1 MESHSTCKGIIK
13 QGPRKGLQCIP
24 ATTVDSDGYC
34 TKHQRDKEYDKL
46 AVEGK
51 KVCRFFFRGCNAIVT
66 PASLTCQSCI
76 EKHRTKTTACK
87 HQGCKFSVE
96 ENGGEYCGKHQ
107 RDRYRD
113 YELQNNVKVC
123 SIERGCFNICESGH
137 KSCLQCIIND
147 HIENNRYFERDI
159 QNDSKCIDCLVEY
172 DSVYPHSNILK
183 RCRSCCE
190 VIIEG
195 NKDRTEIT
203 RALNRTL
210 SIKSNYETYIRN
222 AAQRDFTFNLS
233 LKRFAEIV
241 VQKCFYCGMID
252 RINGIDRIDN
262 SKHYVDDN
270 VVACCTTCNRM
281 KHTMS
286 VSEFVNKCSAIVQYT
301 RTGKSS
307 ASEHAY
313 KFPTFLTIKSYSHK
327 AYAKQAEKRNI
338 TFALSNE
345 EYDELKKQSC
355 YLCGIT
361 SSAIHHN
368 GIDRVNNHVGYL
380 KSNCKSCCGRCNTS
394 KADIPIGI
402 FYQKCFAIDANEVLF
417 PYKIN
422 VQDAKP
428 SEQQT
433 LPLAS
438 MSTDTTDST
447 IHTEVVQERFMINQL
462 VVLLNKDIGSAI
474 EYCKAH
480 GKDDVFVSKLT
491 GIYEKREEDENMS
504 NKIKSLVHANTK
516 QHSDQKNHERKHL
529 KAKEVL
535 ALFETQKV
543 DEYLRIHEEL
553 FGTPSHHLLSD
564 IQSFTKDMGSIAY
577 DERVERC
584 KKIIERERLRRN
596 YAETAKRKKEIKD
609 VVKPANVI
617 QHVPAEEMVIAE
629 KPRMEICE
637 SICASPPP
645 SPSASSVPDLVI
657 PKQWKVQQVYDFVRT
672 GNAHYYKAYCEES
685 SDLKGPDWESEW
697 NGFVL
702 EISDMSFNDAEPR
715 IRTFI
720 ESLRTKRHNKLCV
733 DKRNV
738 MERDDRQIWPAET
751 IARAYIDGK
760 ITRFKEF
767 TEQSTGDDP
776 TDVKWQKRWAGFVKQ
791 LEENR
796 TSVPLMLPYISKFLT
811 AQRTKRYKRN
821 KEGLLA
827 TGTA

>member
-1 MESHSTCKGIIK
+1 MESIPTCRGIVK
-13 QGPRKGLQCIP
+13 QGPRKGQQCIP

-46 AVEGK
+46 VAEGK
-51 KVCRFFFRGCNAIVT
+51 KVCRFFLRGCNAIVT
-66 PASLTCQSCI
+66 PTSLTCQSCI

-113 YELQNNVKVC
+113 YELQHNVKVC

-159 QNDSKCIDCLVEY
+159 QNDSKCIDCLAEY
-172 DSVYPHSNILK
+172 DSAYPHSNILK
-183 RCRSCCE
+183 RCQSCCE
-190 VIIEG
+190 VVIEG
-195 NKDRTEIT
+195 NKDRSEIT
-203 RALNRTL
+203 RCLNKTTSIHSAYNMCIKGAADRNYAFTL
-210 SIKSNYETYIRN
+210 P
-222 AAQRDFTFNLS
+222 

-281 KHTMS
+281 KHTMT
-286 VSEFVNKCSAIVQYT
+286 VSEFVNKCSAIAYYT
-301 RTGKSS
+301 RTGESKAFQLVTSFPSFVTVKSFS
-307 ASEHAY
+307 Y
-313 KFPTFLTIKSYSHK
+313 KVYIKMV
-327 AYAKQAEKRNI
+327 EKRNI
-338 TFALSNE
+338 VFELNSD
-345 EYDELKKQSC
+345 EYDEIKKLPC
-355 YLCGIT
+355 YLCGMPT
-361 SSAIHHN
+361 SPMHQN

-380 KSNCKSCCGRCNTS
+380 KSNCKPCCGRCNAS

-402 FYQKCFAIDANEVLF
+402 FYQKCFAIDANEALA
-417 PYKIN
+417 PYKIVN
-422 VQDAKP
+422 GANLT
-428 SEQQT
+428 EQT
-433 LPLAS
+433 LPHTPLPAD
-438 MSTDTTDST
+438 STDT
-447 IHTEVVQERFMINQL
+447 HVAEAVQERFTINQL
-462 VVLLNKDIGSAI
+462 VVLFNKDIQTAI
-474 EYCKAH
+474 EYCKVH
-480 GKDDVFVSKLT
+480 GKDDVFISKLM
-491 GIYEKREEDENMS
+491 GIYEKREEDENVS

-543 DEYLRIHEEL
+543 DEYLQIHEEL

-564 IQSFTKDMGSIAY
+564 IQSFTEDMGSLAY

-584 KKIIERERLRRN
+584 RKIIERERLRRN

-609 VVKPANVI
+609 VVKPTNVI

-645 SPSASSVPDLVI
+645 SPATSSVPDLVI

-685 SDLKGPDWESEW
+685 NDLKGPDWESDW

-702 EISDMSFNDAEPR
+702 GISDLSFDDAEPL

-738 MERDDRQIWPAET
+738 LEREDRQIWPAET
-751 IARAYIDGK
+751 IARAFIDGK
-760 ITRFKEF
+760 IARFKEF

-791 LEENR
+791 LEENK
-796 TSVPLMLPYISKFLT
+796 TSVSLMLPYISKFLT

-827 TGTA
+827 THA